1 MKASTIKLLL
11 DAQRS
16 RTPIAVLKYIG
27 SGDERVVTIDKIS
40 ESPVS
45 ETELENAFRSDKS
58 RLFQTEEGEVFA
70 QIYSPPPQLFIIGA
84 VHVTQHML
92 PIARSIGYEP
102 IVIDP
107 RTAFA
112 TKERFGDANLI
123 AEWPQD
129 VLSSKLLDSRSAL
142 AALTHDPKIDD
153 PALELALNNPCFYIG
168 ALGSRRT
175 HASRVERLTDRGFT
189 EQQIARIHAPIGL
202 DIGAQGPAEI
212 AISIMAEIT
221 ASLRMQKVIASEI

>member
-1 MKASTIKLLL
+1 MKASTIKQLLE
-11 DAQRS
+11 AQRS
-16 RTPIAVLKYIG
+16 RISIAVLKYIN
-27 SGDERVVTIDKIS
+27 SGDERVVTIDQI
-40 ESPVS
+40 
-45 ETELENAFRSDKS
+45 TEIPELQAELGKAFRSDKS
-58 RLFQTEEGEVFA
+58 SLFHTGEGEVFA
-70 QIYSPPPQLFIIGA
+70 QIFSPPPQLFIIGA
-84 VHVTQHML
+84 VHVTQHIL

-102 IVIDP
+102 VIIDP

-112 TKERFGDANLI
+112 TSERFGDANLL
-123 AEWPQD
+123 AEWPQE
-129 VLSSKLLDSRSAL
+129 VLSSSLLDSRSAL

-175 HASRVERLTDRGFT
+175 HASRVERLTDRGFS

-221 ASLRMQKVIASEI
+221 ASLRTQKVVASEI